1 MRLNIG
7 FTILIWSF
15 HDFTIK
21 SYPLFIMDFT
31 IAILSFI
38 KYTQVAMADSLSKG
52 NSGGSVAGDMASI
65 QMGMMMGQQII
76 NNMNNKPQNNENQ
89 QNSSTQKVA
98 NFCPNCGTKNEGS
111 NFCPN
116 CGTKLN

>member
-1 MRLNIG
+1 
-7 FTILIWSF
+7 
-15 HDFTIK
+15 
-21 SYPLFIMDFT
+21 
-31 IAILSFI
+31 
-38 KYTQVAMADSLSKG
+38 
-52 NSGGSVAGDMASI
+52 
-65 QMGMMMGQQII
+65 
-76 NNMNNKPQNNENQ
+76 MNNKPQNNENQ